1 MFFSEKR
8 NQFRSFSRRSV
19 LILLLKMG
27 LLSSIVYKLYDI
39 QILNSKKYK
48 TLSENNRINL
58 KVINPTRGLIYD
70 RNNKIVATNYV
81 TYELFIIPEQVDDI
95 GLVFKNLSKIIEIP
109 FKQRKKVVKLSK
121 QLREFEM
128 IKITDNLSWSQLE
141 KIELNLLELP
151 GVHLLPYNKR
161 YYPQSHYFSHIVGY
175 TSQPSEKDMELPY
188 ISSMPTL
195 EIGKTGVEKF
205 FNKQLIGIPGRREV
219 EVSSIGKEIR
229 EVSRIESKK
238 GNEIKISL
246 DLDLQKIIYEQI
258 KNKKS
263 ASVVVMN
270 VNSGEIVGML
280 SVPNYDPNKLINKP
294 NAEYWKNILENTLA
308 PLTNRAIQGLYAPGS
323 TFKIVVALAALEKK
337 LINKDTE
344 FYCNGKIEFGD
355 RIFHCWKTE
364 GHGKVNLIK
373 GIKESC
379 DCYFYEVSNIV
390 GVDNISKMAKKF
402 GFGETT
408 KIELPNENIGIVPS
422 KKWKKDNLKENWY
435 KGETL
440 IFGIGQGYILS
451 TPVQLAKM
459 TSIIANGGYEVNP
472 TLLTKKDLNTKDK
485 NIGLNSENIKLIRD
499 AMKKV
504 VNEVYGTA
512 FSSKSNPDNY
522 IFSGKTGTSQVKKI
536 TIEERESD
544 DFRKKEI
551 EWKNKDHALFVGYMP
566 SEEPKYSIS
575 IIVEHGGSGSST
587 AAPIAKEIFN
597 AIDRL
602 RI

>member
-8 NQFRSFSRRSV
+8 NQFKSFSRRSV

-39 QILNSKKYK
+39 QILNSKKYI

-81 TYELFIIPEQVDDI
+81 TYELFMIPEQVDDI
-95 GLVFKNLSKIIEIP
+95 GLIFKNLSKIIEIP
-109 FKQRKKVVKLSK
+109 FKQRKKVLKLSK

-246 DLDLQKIIYEQI
+246 DSDLQKIIYEQI

-422 KKWKKDNLKENWY
+422 KKWKKDNLNENWY

-451 TPVQLAKM
+451 TPLQLAKM

-485 NIGLNSENIKLIRD
+485 NIGLNLENIKLIKN

-504 VNEVYGTA
+504 VNEVHGTA

-597 AIDRL
+597 AIHRL

>member
-435 KGETL
+435 RGETL

-451 TPVQLAKM
+451 TPLQLAKM

-485 NIGLNSENIKLIRD
+485 NIGLNLENIKLIKD

-512 FSSKSNPDNY
+512 FSSRSNPDNY

>member
-8 NQFRSFSRRSV
+8 NQFKSFSRRSV

-109 FKQRKKVVKLSK
+109 FKQRKKVLKLSK

-408 KIELPNENIGIVPS
+408 KIELPSENIGIVPS

-451 TPVQLAKM
+451 TPLQLAKM

-512 FSSKSNPDNY
+512 FSSRSNPDNY

-597 AIDRL
+597 AIHRL